1 MNKLIVSLAAVVL
14 SVSVAN
20 AKSKS
25 SNTYVAKAAPA
36 ERSYASENSFLAGG
50 SNDNEFE
57 TMMTNGLFT
66 SEKLCKNCNTGTTFD
81 IGASYLHYLRDG
93 FQVGGEGRL
102 RLLSKEVSVS
112 GNSETLLDLAA
123 VGAYNFQS
131 DLKNSIFVKAGV
143 GIYSV
148 EKDNADGYESK
159 LGLFVGAGKRFA
171 LWNNVS
177 YTPELRL
184 VKKGDIDMGIEIALL
199 NFSVIW

>member
-20 AKSKS
+20 AKTKS

-50 SNDNEFE
+50 NNENEFE
-57 TMMTNGLFT
+57 TMMTNGLFS
-66 SEKLCKNCNTGTTFD
+66 SEKVCKDCDSGTTLD

-102 RLLSKEVSVS
+102 RLLSKEVS
-112 GNSETLLDLAA
+112 GTGGSETLLDLAA

-131 DLKNSIFVKAGV
+131 DLKNAIFVKAGV
-143 GIYSV
+143 GLYSV
-148 EKDNADGYESK
+148 LKDSRDGYENK

-171 LWNNVS
+171 LWSNVS

-184 VKKGDIDMGIEIALL
+184 VKKGDIDMGVEIALL